1 MTEVLIEYVQLGA
14 ELGRTW
20 GPLIVLVLMAV
31 ESSFIPFP
39 SEVVMIPAGFM
50 AARGEFLP
58 PDPVA
63 GLVVAVLAGI
73 LGSLVGAFINYG
85 LSLKLGRP
93 FLYRYGRYFFLSAPS
108 LERAEEL
115 FRRHGEI
122 TTFVC
127 RLIPAIRQL
136 ISIPAGLSRMRF
148 GTFALFTGLGAGIWV
163 IILGLAGF
171 ALGKGTREM
180 SYEEH
185 PFLRPMYDALYE
197 MLGAEQVARLIE
209 KNIIEVAPL
218 AFMRGRSLN
227 DSFVIL
233 DEAQNTSVAQ
243 MKMFLTRIGFGSR
256 SVVTGD
262 ITQIDLPSG
271 QQCGLKN
278 AMEILADVDGVAFT
292 YFTPGDVV
300 RHELVQRIVEA
311 YEADGNGNDA

>member
-1 MTEVLIEYVQLGA
+1 MTEILIEYVQLGA

-63 GLVVAVLAGI
+63 GLIVAVIAGI
-73 LGSLVGAFINYG
+73 LGSLLGAFLNYG

-93 FLYRYGRYFFLSAPS
+93 VLYRYGRYFFLSAAS

-148 GTFALFTGLGAGIWV
+148 GRFALFTGLGAGIWV
-163 IILGLAGF
+163 IILSLVGF

-180 SYEEH
+180 SYEELVH
-185 PFLRPMYDALYE
+185 VGEATIRAN
-197 MLGAEQVARLIE
+197 LGWIFGGLLLI
-209 KNIIEVAPL
+209 IVVYVWVHRRVMHGAP
-218 AFMRGRSLN
+218 
-227 DSFVIL
+227 
-233 DEAQNTSVAQ
+233 
-243 MKMFLTRIGFGSR
+243 
-256 SVVTGD
+256 
-262 ITQIDLPSG
+262 
-271 QQCGLKN
+271 
-278 AMEILADVDGVAFT
+278 
-292 YFTPGDVV
+292 
-300 RHELVQRIVEA
+300 H
-311 YEADGNGNDA
+311 

>member
-1 MTEVLIEYVQLGA
+1 MTEVLIEYVKLGA

-63 GLVVAVLAGI
+63 GLVVAVIAGI
-73 LGSLVGAFINYG
+73 LGSLIGAFVNYG

-93 FLYRYGRYFFLSAPS
+93 FLYRYGRYFFLSGPS

-148 GTFALFTGLGAGIWV
+148 GRFALFTGLGAGIWV
-163 IILGLAGF
+163 VILGLAGF

-180 SYEEH
+180 SYEELV
-185 PFLRPMYDALYE
+185 PAGEAMIRGN
-197 MLGAEQVARLIE
+197 LGWIFGGLLLI
-209 KNIIEVAPL
+209 I
-218 AFMRGRSLN
+218 
-227 DSFVIL
+227 
-233 DEAQNTSVAQ
+233 
-243 MKMFLTRIGFGSR
+243 
-256 SVVTGD
+256 VVYIWVHRRVMHGA
-262 ITQIDLPSG
+262 S
-271 QQCGLKN
+271 
-278 AMEILADVDGVAFT
+278 
-292 YFTPGDVV
+292 
-300 RHELVQRIVEA
+300 H
-311 YEADGNGNDA
+311 

>member
-1 MTEVLIEYVQLGA
+1 MTEILIEYVQLGA

-63 GLVVAVLAGI
+63 GLIVAVVAGI
-73 LGSLVGAFINYG
+73 LGSLLGAFLNYG

-93 FLYRYGRYFFLSAPS
+93 FLYRYGRYFFLSAAA

-148 GTFALFTGLGAGIWV
+148 GRFALFTGLGAGIWV
-163 IILGLAGF
+163 IILSLAGF
-171 ALGKGTREM
+171 ALGKGTRDM
-180 SYEEH
+180 SYEELV
-185 PFLRPMYDALYE
+185 PAGEAMIRGNLGWIFGGLVLVIVMYTWVHRRV
-197 MLGAEQVARLIE
+197 MHGA
-209 KNIIEVAPL
+209 
-218 AFMRGRSLN
+218 S
-227 DSFVIL
+227 
-233 DEAQNTSVAQ
+233 
-243 MKMFLTRIGFGSR
+243 
-256 SVVTGD
+256 
-262 ITQIDLPSG
+262 
-271 QQCGLKN
+271 
-278 AMEILADVDGVAFT
+278 
-292 YFTPGDVV
+292 
-300 RHELVQRIVEA
+300 H
-311 YEADGNGNDA
+311 